1 MVKSEFRK
9 MFQLTDQAIDPRALC
24 NAVRDPSAGGFA
36 SFEGWVRNHHEGR
49 EVSSLEY
56 EAYPQL
62 AQKEG
67 ARILAKICS
76 EHDLVAAQCVHR
88 TGHLQIGEIAV
99 CVAVSAAH
107 RDAAFAACREIID
120 AIKATVPIW
129 KKEHYTDGTSTWVKC
144 HHCAGHAN
152 DHTH

>member
-1 MVKSEFRK
+1 MVNSELAS
-9 MFQLTDQAIDPRALC
+9 MFELTDQPIDPRTLC

-56 EAYPQL
+56 EAFPKL

-67 ARILAKICS
+67 ARILAKICQ
-76 EHDLVAAQCVHR
+76 EHDLVSARCVHR

-107 RDAAFAACREIID
+107 RDAAFTACREIID

-152 DHTH
+152 DHTP